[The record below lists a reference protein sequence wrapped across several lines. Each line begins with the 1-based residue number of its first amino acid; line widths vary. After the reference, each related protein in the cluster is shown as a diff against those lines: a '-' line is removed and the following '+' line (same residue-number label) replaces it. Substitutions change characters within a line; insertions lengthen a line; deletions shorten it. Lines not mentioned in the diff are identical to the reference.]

1 VLDYKF
7 CNLYTYITQNVVF
20 FYQIIIRPTEVWN
33 YYTTLFYLHGKWSL
47 CTSLAEEVAWT
58 PCLVRDRTG
67 YVQRIVE
74 HIHLNPQTLAMQN
87 FRISFI
93 RSLREMRKKRIL
105 YGSQSLYVSPS
116 SCPCRHALNL
126 KPLSRFR
133 RNLVAMG
140 SNLNAVIWI

>member
-1 VLDYKF
+1 M
-7 CNLYTYITQNVVF
+7 
-20 FYQIIIRPTEVWN
+20 
-33 YYTTLFYLHGKWSL
+33 WSL

-67 YVQRIVE
+67 YFPRIVE
-74 HIHLNPQTLAMQN
+74 HIHLKPQALTVQN
-87 FRISFI
+87 FRTSLI
-93 RSLREMRKKRIL
+93 RSLREMPIKRIP
-105 YGSQSLYVSPS
+105 YGRQSLYVSPS